1 MSGGH
6 GKATGGGFRKLLI
19 LLLLVGG
26 VILLHRFAVR
36 TVGFDPSA
44 MLALGFV
51 VLASYTFGQLVER
64 IGLPHITGYI
74 IAGMLFGPSVA
85 AALPDP
91 LRVPPFDDGLLSESV
106 MSQLA
111 PLNTLAVGLI
121 ALTAGGEL
129 KLETLRKGLGAIVG
143 IIGGQMFF
151 VMALVSAF
159 LVGVSGLVPS
169 VQFPGLGELDL
180 SGVLAMGA
188 VLGSVSVATSPSVTI
203 AVINDLRAR
212 GPVASTILAT
222 VVFKDVID
230 VIMFAVITT
239 LAAQTLGFG
248 ATNEGS
254 LGLYLLQHIGGALL
268 AGVAIGFGMVLYL
281 RFVKAE
287 LLLFTVAVVFVGA
300 FVAQQ
305 LHLEALVI
313 FLAAGFVAANVSSE
327 GDHLL
332 ETIETLSLPVYVV
345 FFTLAGAHLNMQF
358 LWEIKFFA
366 IALVV
371 LRASGMYLGVA
382 VGGRLGGASKELR
395 EHGWFGFV
403 SQAGVSLSLASIVAR
418 NFEGPGQAISSLIV
432 AGVAVNEMLGPVL
445 LKLGLGRAGEIG
457 AAARAE
463 EEEEAAAS
471 EAPPDAAPDAV
482 EEEAL
487 EPWPAPEKGADAW
500 GPPLS
505 SGAPQL
511 DGAVRDLTFD
521 LAQLAREV
529 ADEPLARFR
538 EDALSYVRD
547 LRREFLRHH
556 RRITVH
562 ATSES
567 AELDAAEALRLEQAE
582 LAEKWRAAVLA
593 RAARVK
599 QQPTWD
605 ARPVLDAA
613 EAITDTLPATVAGAY
628 GEQAFAPRE
637 DDSFL
642 VSLGRW
648 WLRVRRGTRRVFGEG
663 MPPRDVPLRALARYH
678 FWGALPERLEPVA
691 ALYAQ
696 AESHLVARTR
706 SIFDGLVVRYDALA
720 SEVEA
725 AQRAEAERAGK
736 PKNGE
741 DEIVGGEADASAAM
755 SAEQLAERLREVR
768 ERVDE
773 ELMLA
778 VQEVDRI
785 ADDVALRTSTALGV
799 CLRALKEDA
808 LEVGTPDLP
817 MRRRAASGLYRRRDE
832 TLRWLE
838 RGTAGARDTAAALYN
853 RLALEMELIAL
864 EGRVK
869 DALEEHATALG
880 RDVRGRAHRQVE
892 RVHAAIA
899 EAQERLT
906 ELLGGEHAP
915 AELARAVRESCEP
928 VVRVSAEAARVA
940 ALLRDQL
947 TDERSVTAVLDAL
960 TRAAQGLTDRYRI
973 PAGPVSRGEHRLPPP
988 VGTVEVPFREWV
1000 LARIET
1006 GLAPRLLTSTREVA
1020 AKVEPLAQALSEL
1033 ERRVAFNVEL
1043 GTSEL
1048 SILEDDSVPA
1058 QTKKLL
1064 REMLVGALDRNREL
1078 FHGYAQASE
1087 KWGEEVRSAIRDAV
1101 LSGLEDLRTGIVD
1114 GEVGRLRSQM
1124 VRDVRSRRV
1133 LRFFKELRGA
1143 LVRSASIALRVT
1155 REAIGETRLDRLRA
1169 RVGLPVRLAEEDIG
1183 EGTFEVPEPASSIPM
1198 VYRRLFSAQAL
1209 EAGDILT
1216 GRDEELRRAMSVL
1229 EGRTRALLRTV
1240 AVVGPDGVG
1249 KSAFVNAV
1257 VRARRWPK
1265 VHELA
1270 LKEPA
1275 TVEQVEELFE
1285 HDGEGH
1291 LFVVSGMHWLRS
1303 MTPGGFEPLRRFVA
1317 KVVADGGRNA
1327 FLVRSD
1333 SLAWAQSC
1341 QVAPLADAF
1350 PEVVRLDPL
1359 EPEGLMSAVLA
1370 RHTVSGYGLVFTQGV
1385 TAESRLEELVLQFS
1399 SPLSR
1404 PQEAFF
1410 RALHAA
1416 SGGLLRDALRLWL
1429 ASVDQVD
1436 EAGDFVHLGPVPTPS
1451 IYALR
1456 RLDDDQ
1462 LLVLYQ
1468 VARQGWMDA
1477 AVLASLFRTDV
1488 TTAEAR
1494 LGGLAHVGILERK
1507 GAVWR
1512 IAVHLRG
1519 SIHRLL
1525 RERRYIA

>member
-6 GKATGGGFRKLLI
+6 GKAKGGGVRKLVILI
-19 LLLLVGG
+19 LLVAG
-26 VILLHRFAVR
+26 VIVLHRFAVR

-64 IGLPHITGYI
+64 VGLPHITGYLV
-74 IAGMLFGPSVA
+74 AGMLFGPSVA
-85 AALPDP
+85 AALPAT

-129 KLETLRKGLGAIVG
+129 KVDILRKGLGAIVG
-143 IIGGQMFF
+143 IIGGQMLF
-151 VMALVSAF
+151 VMTLVSAF
-159 LVGVSGLVPS
+159 LVGVSGVVPE
-169 VQFPGLGELDL
+169 VRFPGLGELDL
-180 SGVLAMGA
+180 GGVLALGA

-212 GPVASTILAT
+212 GPVTSTVLAT

-248 ATNEGS
+248 ATSEGS
-254 LGLYLLQHIGGALL
+254 LGLYLLQHIGGALV
-268 AGVAIGFGMVLYL
+268 AGVLLGFGMVLYL

-287 LLLFTVAVVFVGA
+287 LLLFTVGVVFVAA

-305 LHLEALVI
+305 LHLEALVV
-313 FLAAGFVAANVSSE
+313 FLAAGFVAANFSSE

-332 ETIETLSLPVYVV
+332 ETVETLSLPVYVV

-366 IALVV
+366 LALVV
-371 LRASGMYLGVA
+371 LRATGMYLGVA

-395 EHGWFGFV
+395 KHGWFGFI

-445 LKLGLGRAGEIG
+445 LKLGLGGAGEIG
-457 AAARAE
+457 AARREEAEPEPEAAPSTETAARAE
-463 EEEEAAAS
+463 KDELA
-471 EAPPDAAPDAV
+471 
-482 EEEAL
+482 
-487 EPWPAPEKGADAW
+487 PWPAPEKGADAW
-500 GPPLS
+500 GAPLS
-505 SGAPQL
+505 SSAPEL

-599 QQPTWD
+599 QLPTWD
-605 ARPVLDAA
+605 PRPILDAA
-613 EAITDTLPATVAGAY
+613 EAITDTLPAIVAGAY
-628 GEQAFAPRE
+628 EEGCFAPRE
-637 DDSFL
+637 DDSSL
-642 VSLGRW
+642 VALGRW
-648 WLRVRRGTRRVFGEG
+648 WLRVRRGARRVFGEG
-663 MPPRDVPLRALARYH
+663 MPPRDVHLRALARYH
-678 FWGALPERLEPVA
+678 FWGELPERLEPVA

-706 SIFDGLVVRYDALA
+706 SIFDGLVVQYDALA
-720 SEVEA
+720 GEVEA

-741 DEIVGGEADASAAM
+741 DVAVGGEADPSDAM
-755 SAEQLAERLREVR
+755 SAERLAERLREVR

-808 LEVGTPDLP
+808 LKAGTPDLP
-817 MRRRAASGLYRRRDE
+817 MRKRAASALYRRRDE
-832 TLRWLE
+832 ALRWLE

-899 EAQERLT
+899 EAQQELT
-906 ELLGGEHAP
+906 ELLGGEHTP
-915 AELARAVRESCEP
+915 AELSRAVRESCEP

-1143 LVRSASIALRVT
+1143 LVRSASIGLRVA

-1169 RVGLPVRLAEEDIG
+1169 RLGLPVRLAEEDIG
-1183 EGTFEVPEPASSIPM
+1183 ERTFEVPEPASSIPM

-1216 GRDEELRRAMSVL
+1216 GRDEELRRAMNVL

-1265 VHELA
+1265 VHELT

-1275 TVEQVEELFE
+1275 TVEQVEALFE
-1285 HDGEGH
+1285 QESEGH
-1291 LFVVSGMHWLRS
+1291 LFVLSGMHWLRS

-1327 FLVRSD
+1327 FVVRAD
-1333 SLAWAQSC
+1333 GLAWAQSC

-1359 EPEGLMSAVLA
+1359 EPEGLMRAVLA

-1385 TAESRLEELVLQFS
+1385 TAESRLEELVLQLS
-1399 SPLSR
+1399 APLSR
-1404 PQEAFF
+1404 PQEGFF

-1429 ASVDQVD
+1429 ASVEQVD

-1456 RLDDDQ
+1456 RLDDEQ

-1477 AVLASLFRTDV
+1477 TVLASLFRTDV

-1494 LGGLAHVGILERK
+1494 LGALAHVGILERK

-1519 SIHRLL
+1519 STYRLL
-1525 RERRYIA
+1525 RERRYLA